1 MSSPIG
7 IQPKTGDFK
16 HIQTIYDQPD
26 ISILIQLLF
35 KMGFLIGGIFFPVV
49 VGKKSCWL
57 LVYQWMPERDC
68 RSAMTVMSQP
78 AWLHSNDDTTDNN
91 DDDDSDDDIDD
102 GYNDAVGAT
111 ERSIRMSPNNIP

>member
-57 LVYQWMPERDC
+57 LVYQWMSERDC

-78 AWLHSNDDTTDNN
+78 AWLHSNDDTTDN
-91 DDDDSDDDIDD
+91 DDDDSDDDTDD
-102 GYNDAVGAT
+102 GSNDAVGAR
-111 ERSIRMSPNNIP
+111 ERSIRMSPINIP